1 MKTAIYCRVSTDDQE
16 ARGTIDAQ
24 VEFATKYCDLHEIEI
39 TAWYKDDG
47 ITGTL
52 PLESRPEGLRLLE
65 DAKAGKLDTLLI
77 YKLDRF
83 GRYARIILNGVHQ
96 LEELGVQVRS
106 MTEPFDTGSPAGRF
120 LLTILAGVA
129 DLERDNILARMAI
142 GAERAAK
149 AGKWLG
155 GIVPFGYFVNDD
167 GFLEVNENKMTG
179 CEMSEA
185 DVIRLIFQLTAEE
198 GMSTIQIA
206 DRFNAMQLPTR
217 YVIDNRKIMRG
228 KRKVSTSGYW
238 HPSRI
243 LSILRSATYKGI
255 HHYGKRSKKEVISR
269 EVPAIVSEDIWERS
283 QEVIEDNRIDS
294 LRNSKQRYLLRSLIK
309 CGSCG
314 LTYCGVPD
322 VRHNKRY
329 YACSGKTKYRGPIGK
344 CRSKNV
350 SAEWLEE
357 LVWNECVNFILSPGE
372 AVKKINEDQTIIKID
387 YSHELQL
394 VEGKLS
400 QKQDERMMILDA
412 YRRNIISEPDMIVQV
427 SRINTEQ
434 TLLEQHESELKK
446 AIATSDRLDTQQ
458 SEAIKLLTDLQPRL
472 KTGDPLSFEE
482 KRAILKLLINE
493 IRIHTI
499 EDPDCDELRRKVK
512 VTIDFSISRCSSNL
526 LTTRTGISGCYQ
538 QKRGRKRI
546 ISLGSGD
553 GNAPLFQGLTQYLQ
567 DLTREL
573 RQFVKK

>member
-1 MKTAIYCRVSTDDQE
+1 MKTTIYCRVSTDDQE
-16 ARGTIDAQ
+16 FRKTIDSQ
-24 VEFATKYCDLHEIEI
+24 IEFAIKYCDLHEIEI
-39 TAWYKDDG
+39 IDWYKDDG
-47 ITGTL
+47 VTGTL
-52 PLESRPEGLRLLE
+52 PLESRPEGLRLLQ
-65 DAKAGKLDTLLI
+65 DAQNKKFDTLLI

-83 GRYARIILNGVHQ
+83 GRSARIILNGVHQ

-106 MTEPFDTGSPAGRF
+106 MTEPFDTGDPAGRF

-129 DLERDNILARMAI
+129 DLERDNILSRMAI

-185 DVIRLIFQLTAEE
+185 DVIRLIFQLTVEE
-198 GMSTIQIA
+198 GMSTMRIA
-206 DRFNAMQLPTR
+206 ERFNAMQLPTR
-217 YVIDNRKIMRG
+217 YVIDNRKVMRG
-228 KRKVSTSGYW
+228 KRKERTRGYW
-238 HPSRI
+238 YPGRV
-243 LSILRSATYKGI
+243 LSILHSTTYKGI

-269 EVPAIVSEDIWERS
+269 EVPAIVSKDLWDRA
-283 QEVIEDNRIDS
+283 QEAIEDNRIEA
-294 LRNSKQRYLLRSLIK
+294 LRNSKQQYLLRGLIK

-314 LTYCGVPD
+314 MTYGGTPD
-322 VRHNKRY
+322 SRRNKRY
-329 YACSGKTKYRGPIGK
+329 YACFGKTKYHGPIEK

-350 SAEWLEE
+350 SAEWIEE

-372 AVKKINEDQTIIKID
+372 AVKKIKDDHSEKID
-387 YSHELQL
+387 YSQELQL
-394 VEGKLS
+394 IEEQLF
-400 QKQDERMMILDA
+400 QKQGERTMILDA
-412 YRRNIISEPDMIVQV
+412 YRRNVISEPDMIVQV

-434 TLLEQHESELKK
+434 TLLEQHELELKK

-458 SEAIKLLTDLQPRL
+458 SEAIKLLTDLHPRL

-512 VTIDFSISRCSSNL
+512 VTIDFSISRCSSKL
-526 LTTRTGISGCYQ
+526 LTTRTGISGSDQ
-538 QKRGRKRI
+538 QKRGREAV
-546 ISLGSGD
+546 SPLSSSD
-553 GNAPLFQGLTQYLQ
+553 GNMPLFQGLTQYLQ
-567 DLTREL
+567 HLTRKL

>member
-52 PLESRPEGLRLLE
+52 PLESRPEGLRLIE

-129 DLERDNILARMAI
+129 DLERDNILSRMAI

-155 GIVPFGYFVNDD
+155 GIVPFGYFVNDG
-167 GFLEVNENKMTG
+167 GFLEVNENKMAG

-228 KRKVSTSGYW
+228 KRQVSTSGYW

-243 LSILRSATYKGI
+243 LSILRSTTYKGI

-269 EVPAIVSEDIWERS
+269 KVPSIVSEDIWERA
-283 QEVIEDNRIDS
+283 QEVIEDNRIECV
-294 LRNSKQRYLLRSLIK
+294 RNAKQQYLLRSLIK

-322 VRHNKRY
+322 ARHNKRY

-372 AVKKINEDQTIIKID
+372 AVKKIKDNQPEKVD
-387 YSHELQL
+387 YSHELRL
-394 VEGKLS
+394 VEEKLS

-427 SRINTEQ
+427 SRINNEQ
-434 TLLEQHESELKK
+434 LLLEQHQEELKK
-446 AIATSDRLDTQQ
+446 AVATNDRLDTQQ

-493 IRIHTI
+493 IRIYTI